1 MTLASGIILSTT
13 KKGAVDMPR
22 KPVIDLMTLKDIGEY
37 FGFTRENAR
46 MYLHRNKFPHAR
58 QFGGVWVIP
67 KTDVKRFEEE
77 RIKLGLK
84 GRLLK

>member
-1 MTLASGIILSTT
+1 VTLASDIIVSTT

-46 MYLHRNKFPHAR
+46 MYLHRNKFPHAK

-67 KTDVKRFEEE
+67 RADVKRYEEE
-77 RIKLGLK
+77 RLKQGLK
-84 GRLLK
+84 GRL